1 MARHSKNNSHHNQ
14 VRELQYE
21 DELQGYEVKN
31 ANRSKKKKVNKMKQ
45 YYEGGWNG

>member
-1 MARHSKNNSHHNQ
+1 MARHIKNNSHNNQ
-14 VRELQYE
+14 VRELHNE

-45 YYEGGWNG
+45 YYDHG

>member
-1 MARHSKNNSHHNQ
+1 MARHIKNNSHNNQ
-14 VRELQYE
+14 VRELHNE

-45 YYEGGWNG
+45 YHDQE